1 MQNQSN
7 AHKKLAGNALSG
19 MVATI
24 IYMVSRILL
33 TPYILHFLSL
43 AEFGLWSLSFIILS
57 YAGMGGFG
65 VNSTYI
71 RYTARYRAD
80 GKESEISK
88 LLSTGIAYM
97 LTFSLL
103 FCSLLYLMMPFILR
117 QFHIEPSQQEL
128 ASTIFFGTAIVF
140 SLELTLGGLAFI
152 INGMHEFAKEKIIS
166 TIAGLFEILFI
177 LLFLALGSGV
187 KGLLYAFALRLIMAS
202 ALCWKVART
211 LLPSL
216 SISWK
221 LVTREHFHHFIGFG
235 GKVQVLGI
243 IGIFLTAIDRM
254 FITAISGLAAGGMFE
269 LGRKFP
275 STAGSIANS
284 AFAPFLSTAAHLDG
298 SWAGEK
304 SNSLGDRTQTYIKIA
319 LMAVFF
325 AIVPLFFLPVLQKYF
340 PISPVVM
347 ASVMAGL
354 FFALFILLQKEQK
367 SDNYLDS
374 SELKELY
381 LNGIRFTNIISS
393 TLFVFLVVMAHPL
406 IDGWVG
412 PTYSE
417 AANVMIFLSIGYAV
431 QQCTGPVNMIFRGID
446 RTGKE
451 LEYMLVQGLLMLIW
465 IPAATIAYGLS
476 GAAAAIAISSITSTL
491 FLFWRSGYTF
501 QVKIREFIVRSLL
514 PALVPV
520 LPGCFFYAVTVLFPV
535 TGRISIIVQLI
546 ACGAGYLL
554 LTIALFWVAV
564 LNEEE
569 KEQAARL
576 LPFTTLRKKGLLRN
590 R

>member
-65 VNSTYI
+65 VNSHYL
-71 RYTARYRAD
+71 RYTAPYRDD
-80 GKESEISK
+80 GKETEISK

-103 FCSLLYLMMPFILR
+103 FCSLLYLMMPFILQ
-117 QFHIEPSQQEL
+117 QFHIVPSQQEL

-166 TIAGLFEILFI
+166 TVAGLFEIVFI
-177 LLFLALGSGV
+177 VLFLALGSGV

-202 ALCWKVART
+202 TLCWKVART

-216 SISWK
+216 TISWK
-221 LVTREHFHHFIGFG
+221 LISREHFRHFIGFG

-254 FITAISGLAAGGMFE
+254 FITAISGLASGGMFE

-284 AFAPFLSTAAHLDG
+284 AFGPFLSTAAHLEG
-298 SWAGEK
+298 SWAGET
-304 SNSLGDRTQTYIKIA
+304 NNTLGNRIRTYIKIVV
-319 LMAVFF
+319 MAMLF
-325 AIVPLFFLPVLQKYF
+325 AILPLFFLPVFQKYF
-340 PISPVVM
+340 PISPVFPATFIAV
-347 ASVMAGL
+347 L
-354 FFALFILLQKEQK
+354 FFALFFFLQREQK
-367 SDNYLDS
+367 SNNYLDS
-374 SELKELY
+374 PELKELY

-393 TLFVFLVVMAHPL
+393 TLFVFLVFMAHPL
-406 IDGWVG
+406 INGWVG
-412 PTYSE
+412 SKYSE
-417 AANVMIFLSIGYAV
+417 AENIMIFLSIGYAV
-431 QQCTGPVNMIFRGID
+431 QQCTGPINMIFRGIN

-451 LEYMLVQGLLMLIW
+451 LEYMLVQVVLMVIW
-465 IPAATIAYGLS
+465 IPAGTIAYGLS
-476 GAAAAIAISSITSTL
+476 GAAAAIALSSITSTL

-501 QVKIREFIVRSLL
+501 QVKIKEFVLRSLL
-514 PALVPV
+514 PALVPL
-520 LPGCFFYAVTVLFPV
+520 LPGCFFYAVTVFFPV
-535 TGRISIIVQLI
+535 TDRIAIIVQLLL
-546 ACGAGYLL
+546 CGVGYSLM
-554 LTIALFWVAV
+554 TIALFWAIV
-564 LNEEE
+564 LNEDE
-569 KEQAARL
+569 KKQAIGL
-576 LPFTTLRKKGLLRN
+576 LPFKKKLQSPV
-590 R
+590 

>member
-71 RYTARYRAD
+71 RYSARYLAE

-103 FCSLLYLMMPFILR
+103 FCSLLFLMMPFILQ
-117 QFHIEPSQQEL
+117 QFHIGPSQQEL
-128 ASTIFFGTAIVF
+128 ASTIFIGTAIVF

-166 TIAGLFEILFI
+166 TIAGLFEIVFI

-216 SISWK
+216 TISWK
-221 LVTREHFHHFIGFG
+221 LVTREHFRHFIGFG

-254 FITAISGLAAGGMFE
+254 FITAISGLASGGMFE
-269 LGRKFP
+269 LGRKLP
-275 STAGSIANS
+275 STAGGIANS

-298 SWAGEK
+298 SWTGEQ
-304 SNSLGDRTQTYIKIA
+304 SDTVGDRIQTYIKIA
-319 LMAVFF
+319 LMATLF
-325 AIVPLFFLPVLQKYF
+325 AIVPICFLPILQQYL
-340 PISPVVM
+340 PVSPVVM
-347 ASVMAGL
+347 ASVIAALFCAL
-354 FFALFILLQKEQK
+354 FFLLHREQQN
-367 SDNYLDS
+367 SNYLDS
-374 SELKELY
+374 DELKELY

-393 TLFVFLVVMAHPL
+393 TLFVFLVFMAHPL

-412 PTYSE
+412 PNYSE
-417 AANVMIFLSIGYAV
+417 AATVMIFLSIGYAV
-431 QQCTGPVNMIFRGID
+431 QQCTGPVNMIFRGIN

-465 IPAATIAYGLS
+465 IPAAIIAYGLS
-476 GAAAAIAISSITSTL
+476 GAAAAIALSSISSTL

-501 QVKIREFIVRSLL
+501 QVRIREFVVRSLL

-535 TGRISIIVQLI
+535 TGRISIIVQLL
-546 ACGAGYLL
+546 ACGVGYLL
-554 LTIALFWVAV
+554 MTITLFWFTV
-564 LNEEE
+564 LNDGE
-569 KEQAARL
+569 KKQAIAL
-576 LPFTTLRKKGLLRN
+576 LPFSASRKNEKSS
-590 R
+590 

>member
-1 MQNQSN
+1 MENQSN

-71 RYTARYRAD
+71 RYSARYLAEGRE
-80 GKESEISK
+80 GEISK

-103 FCSLLYLMMPFILR
+103 FCSLLSLLMPFILQ
-117 QFHIEPSQQEL
+117 QFHIVPSQQEL
-128 ASTIFFGTAIVF
+128 ATTIFIGTAIVF

-166 TIAGLFEILFI
+166 TIAGLFEIVFI

-187 KGLLYAFALRLIMAS
+187 KGLLYAFALRLVMAS

-216 SISWK
+216 TISWK
-221 LVTREHFHHFIGFG
+221 LVTREHFRHFIGFG

-243 IGIFLTAIDRM
+243 MGIFLTAIDRM
-254 FITAISGLAAGGMFE
+254 FITAISGLASGGMFE
-269 LGRKFP
+269 LGRKLP
-275 STAGSIANS
+275 STAGGIANS

-298 SWAGEK
+298 SWAKEQG
-304 SNSLGDRTQTYIKIA
+304 NTVGDRIQTYIKIA
-319 LMAVFF
+319 LMAILF
-325 AIVPLFFLPVLQKYF
+325 AIIPIFFLPALQQYL

-347 ASVMAGL
+347 ASVVAAL
-354 FFALFILLQKEQK
+354 FFALFFLLHREQQN
-367 SDNYLDS
+367 SNYLDS
-374 SELKELY
+374 DELKELY

-393 TLFVFLVVMAHPL
+393 TLFVFLVFMAHPL

-412 PTYSE
+412 PNYAE
-417 AANVMIFLSIGYAV
+417 AATVMIFLSIGYAV
-431 QQCTGPVNMIFRGID
+431 QQCTGPVNMIFRGIN

-465 IPAATIAYGLS
+465 IPAALLAYGLS
-476 GAAAAIAISSITSTL
+476 GAAAAIALSSISSTL

-501 QVKIREFIVRSLL
+501 QVRIREFVVRSLL

-520 LPGCFFYAVTVLFPV
+520 LPGSFFYAVTVLFPV
-535 TGRISIIVQLI
+535 TGRIPIIVQIL
-546 ACGAGYLL
+546 ACGVGYLL
-554 LTIALFWVAV
+554 MTIALFWVMV
-564 LNEEE
+564 LNDDE
-569 KEQAARL
+569 KKQAIAL
-576 LPFTTLRKKGLLRN
+576 LPFSASRKN
-590 R
+590 VQSS

>member
-71 RYTARYRAD
+71 RYAARYLAE
-80 GKESEISK
+80 GKEGEISK

-97 LTFSLL
+97 LSFSLL
-103 FCSLLYLMMPFILR
+103 FCSLLYLIMPVILQ
-117 QFHIEPSQQEL
+117 QFHVEPSQQEL
-128 ASTIFFGTAIVF
+128 ASTIFIGTAIVF

-166 TIAGLFEILFI
+166 TVAGIFEILFI

-216 SISWK
+216 TISWK
-221 LVTREHFHHFIGFG
+221 LVSREHFRHFIGFG

-254 FITAISGLAAGGMFE
+254 FITAISGLASGGMFE

-284 AFAPFLSTAAHLDG
+284 AFGPFLSTAAHLDG
-298 SWAGEK
+298 SWSAETDNTLAK
-304 SNSLGDRTQTYIKIA
+304 RIKTYIKIVVV
-319 LMAVFF
+319 AVLF
-325 AIVPLFFLPVLQKYF
+325 AIFPLCFLQVFQSYLPLSPLFCALV
-340 PISPVVM
+340 I
-347 ASVMAGL
+347 ATL
-354 FFALFILLQKEQK
+354 FFALFFLLQHEQK
-367 SDNYLDS
+367 NNNFLDS
-374 SELKELY
+374 HELKELY

-393 TLFVFLVVMAHPL
+393 TLFIFLVSMAHPL
-406 IDGWVG
+406 INGWVG
-412 PTYSE
+412 SKYSE
-417 AANVMIFLSIGYAV
+417 AENIMIFLSIGYAV
-431 QQCTGPVNMIFRGID
+431 QQCTGPINMIFRGIN

-451 LEYMLVQGLLMLIW
+451 LEYMLVQLVLMVIW
-465 IPAATIAYGLS
+465 IPAGTIAYSLS
-476 GAAAAIAISSITSTL
+476 GAAAAIALSSITSTL

-501 QVKIREFIVRSLL
+501 QVNMKEFVVRSLL
-514 PALVPV
+514 PALVPII
-520 LPGCFFYAVTVLFPV
+520 PGSFFYAVTLFFPL
-535 TGRISIIVQLI
+535 TDRLAIIVQLLL
-546 ACGAGYLL
+546 CGVGYSLM
-554 LTIALFWVAV
+554 TVALFWAIV
-564 LNEEE
+564 LNENE
-569 KEQAARL
+569 KKQAIAL
-576 LPFTTLRKKGLLRN
+576 LPFKRRLPIHAKD
-590 R
+590 